1 MQEEVYTTRKE
12 RNQTSNESD
21 RDGART
27 SLSLRASLSASS
39 SCLWTVALFY
49 GCALECAA
57 VFSDP
62 AKSDGALF
70 TACTS
75 RVFYKRCFLASWSD
89 STVEMLLE
97 ASMPS

>member
-1 MQEEVYTTRKE
+1 MQEE
-12 RNQTSNESD
+12 TSSESD

-62 AKSDGALF
+62 AQSDGALF
-70 TACTS
+70 TACKS
-75 RVFYKRCFLASWSD
+75 RVVFYKHCFLASGSD
-89 STVEMLLE
+89 PTVEMLLE
-97 ASMPS
+97 ASMPSLS